1 VRFAP
6 VLRTA
11 FGAFRI
17 PHAQKPSVFLAIS
30 CQVSAI
36 SFFFLKYKTISRKE
50 RKENSREC
58 ANNN

>member
-36 SFFFLKYKTISRKE
+36 SFCIFNEFDQLLKK
-50 RKENSREC
+50 
-58 ANNN
+58 